1 MLMTTVQKIAYNTGV
16 QIIGKAITIAIALVG
31 FGLMTRYLGQKDFG
45 YFSTIYA
52 YLAIFGI
59 LVDLGLQMTTT
70 KLIADPAENEK
81 QILSN
86 VLALRLTTSVIFL
99 SLAFL
104 VALFLPYPGVV
115 KLGIF

>member
-16 QIIGKAITIAIALVG
+16 QIIGKSITIAIALVG

-52 YLAIFGI
+52 YLTIFGI

-70 KLIADPAENEK
+70 KLISDPQENES

-86 VLALRLTTSVIFL
+86 ALTIRLVASIIFL
-99 SLAFL
+99 GLAPL
-104 VALFLPYPGVV
+104 VVLFFPYA
-115 KLGIF
+115 KI